1 MNPTILRTNATA
13 VYRFLSILH
22 TSLAKGDSFTGK
34 KILDCG
40 AGGPVPPLAIFAEQG
55 LDAYGIDLS
64 ENQVAKAKAFIEQ
77 SGMSIHLQT
86 GDMRQI
92 PFDDDTFDYVYE
104 HYSMCHLSKADT
116 AAAISE
122 MKRVLKPGG
131 IAFLGVVSQDCW
143 PLSSYGE
150 ERSPGERW
158 MIEGGEETCHSLF
171 TDQES
176 DQLLASWDVAFKEK
190 AIAYVGG
197 EALSEEDWEALHPDA
212 PSACSLSEW
221 KAQYEQRANLCK
233 YVHTYYYLEKIGRL
247 CIRAA
252 DSQIEF

>member
-22 TSLAKGDSFTGK
+22 ASLDAGDSLTGK

-40 AGGPVPPLAIFAEQG
+40 AGGPVPPLAVFAEQG
-55 LDAYGIDLS
+55 LDAYGIDISHVQVSKAQEFAAQSNLS
-64 ENQVAKAKAFIEQ
+64 IQ
-77 SGMSIHLQT
+77 LQT
-86 GDMRQI
+86 GDMRQM

-104 HYSMCHLSKADT
+104 HYSMCHLTKADT
-116 AAAISE
+116 AIAIEE

-158 MIEGGEETCHSLF
+158 MIEGGEETCHALF

-176 DQLLASWDVAFKEK
+176 DQLLAAWDIAFKEK

-197 EALSEEDWEALHPDA
+197 EQVSEDAWKALHPEA
-212 PSACSLSEW
+212 QRECSLVNWME
-221 KAQYEQRANLCK
+221 QYPERTRLFR
-233 YVHTYYYLEKIGRL
+233 YVHTYYYLEKPL
-247 CIRAA
+247 
-252 DSQIEF
+252 S

>member
-22 TSLAKGDSFTGK
+22 ASLDDGDSFAGK

-40 AGGPVPPLAIFAEQG
+40 AGGPIPPLAIFAEQG
-55 LDAYGIDLS
+55 LDAFGIDIS
-64 ENQVAKAKAFIEQ
+64 ESQVAKALEFADQ
-77 SGMSIHLQT
+77 TDLPIHLQQ
-86 GDMRQI
+86 GDMRHL
-92 PFDDDTFDYVYE
+92 PFEDDTFDYVYE

-116 AAAISE
+116 VTAIAE

-158 MIEGGEETCHSLF
+158 MIEGGEETCHALF
-171 TDQES
+171 TDEES
-176 DQLLASWDVAFKEK
+176 DRLLAAWDIAFKEK
-190 AIAYVGG
+190 VISFVGG
-197 EALSEEDWEALHPDA
+197 TSITEE
-212 PSACSLSEW
+212 EW
-221 KAQYEQRANLCK
+221 KALYPEAPTPCSREEWAARYSKRTNLCK
-233 YVHTYYYLEKIGRL
+233 YVHAYYYLEKQN
-247 CIRAA
+247 
-252 DSQIEF
+252 S